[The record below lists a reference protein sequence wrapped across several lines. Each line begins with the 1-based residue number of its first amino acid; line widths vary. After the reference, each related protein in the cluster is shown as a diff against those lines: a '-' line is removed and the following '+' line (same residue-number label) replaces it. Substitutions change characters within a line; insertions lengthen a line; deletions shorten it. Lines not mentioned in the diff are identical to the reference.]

1 MKQQKKPTI
10 EKHSKIVMIQAG
22 TPKYSQEA
30 FERRMNIKIFVRTSA
45 IYDIISEL
53 ENQRFLKIYRLLM
66 QMLIDE
72 ESNTKPDSSG
82 AIKLTAFCNNS
93 YNKL

>member
-1 MKQQKKPTI
+1 MQAPERIFMKQQKKPTI

-30 FERRMNIKIFVRTSA
+30 FERRMNIEIFVRTSA
-45 IYDIISEL
+45 IYDIISKL

-66 QMLIDE
+66 QMFDR
-72 ESNTKPDSSG
+72 
-82 AIKLTAFCNNS
+82 
-93 YNKL
+93 